1 MPSIV
6 LGQFVIREKT
16 KGVKVIG
23 KMPHFIQKPFGDGF
37 LNQRQINRII
47 KENYGIQLQVLKGCV
62 ILQLKHCGIFHW
74 NFSI

>member
-23 KMPHFIQKPFGDGF
+23 KMPHFIQKPFGDGS
-37 LNQRQINRII
+37 LNLRQINRII
-47 KENYGIQLQVLKGCV
+47 KDKDGIQLQV
-62 ILQLKHCGIFHW
+62 
-74 NFSI
+74 